1 MKVCLVGSS
10 GGHLTHLYM
19 LKPFWKDKERFW
31 VTFDKE
37 DARSLLE
44 GEKMYPCYYPTNRSL
59 KALIINTKIAWKV
72 LRSEKPDLIISCG
85 AAPAV
90 PFFYLGKLM
99 GAKLIYIEVFD
110 RIDNNNIGL
119 VESLNRALGFSH
131 GDYIARMDADDISE
145 PSRIKKQVSCIE
157 QKNLDLIGSSLI
169 LIDEQDVQ
177 FGTLHF
183 PTRNEQIVRFMKY
196 GTCLPH
202 PTWLGKKEVF
212 DCLHGYRK
220 ALYCEDYDFLLRVLK
235 RGYKVGNCDGYDL
248 RYRVRKCGIS
258 QSNYVKQYVLRKY
271 LYKHRDII
279 LQVDEEDILLYL
291 NSDKFEEACLAYLY
305 DPSNSGDQFC
315 QDTPLNYKQ
324 YLNVMRKSK
333 AMLDV
338 PHPEQEGPT
347 TRSFD
352 ALLTK
357 TKVITVNPHIKEYPI
372 YSENIMI
379 VDRDNIVID
388 DAFIKKPYI
397 ETGYQALT
405 ISDWLKKFNL

>member
-1 MKVCLVGSS
+1 MSEKLVTVIMSIYNES
-10 GGHLTHLYM
+10 VSELNKSINSILNQSY
-19 LKPFWKDKERFW
+19 RN
-31 VTFDKE
+31 
-37 DARSLLE
+37 LE
-44 GEKMYPCYYPTNRSL
+44 FI
-59 KALIINTKIAWKV
+59 IINDNPLNKQLENQLNELVRQDSRVKV
-72 LRSEKPDLIISCG
+72 Y
-85 AAPAV
+85 V
-90 PFFYLGKLM
+90 N
-99 GAKLIYIEVFD
+99 
-110 RIDNNNIGL
+110 NNNIGL
-119 VESLNRALGFSH
+119 VESLNRALGCSH

-291 NSDKFEEACLAYLY
+291 NSDKFEEACLAYE
-305 DPSNSGDQFC
+305 DFC
-315 QDTPLNYKQ
+315 TVKK
-324 YLNVMRKSK
+324 NVKKNFLCIFQLLKNRYFWSYINEKIALQMRNR
-333 AMLDV
+333 V
-338 PHPEQEGPT
+338 
-347 TRSFD
+347 
-352 ALLTK
+352 
-357 TKVITVNPHIKEYPI
+357 
-372 YSENIMI
+372 
-379 VDRDNIVID
+379 
-388 DAFIKKPYI
+388 
-397 ETGYQALT
+397 
-405 ISDWLKKFNL
+405 

>member
-1 MKVCLVGSS
+1 MSIYNESVSELNKSINSILNQS
-10 GGHLTHLYM
+10 Y
-19 LKPFWKDKERFW
+19 RN
-31 VTFDKE
+31 
-37 DARSLLE
+37 LE
-44 GEKMYPCYYPTNRSL
+44 FI
-59 KALIINTKIAWKV
+59 IINDNPLNKQLENQLNELVRQDSRVKV
-72 LRSEKPDLIISCG
+72 Y
-85 AAPAV
+85 V
-90 PFFYLGKLM
+90 N
-99 GAKLIYIEVFD
+99 
-110 RIDNNNIGL
+110 NNNIGL

-291 NSDKFEEACLAYLY
+291 NSDKFEEACLAYE
-305 DPSNSGDQFC
+305 DFC
-315 QDTPLNYKQ
+315 TVKK
-324 YLNVMRKSK
+324 NVKKNFLCIFQLLKNRYFWSYINEKIALQMRNR
-333 AMLDV
+333 V
-338 PHPEQEGPT
+338 
-347 TRSFD
+347 
-352 ALLTK
+352 
-357 TKVITVNPHIKEYPI
+357 
-372 YSENIMI
+372 
-379 VDRDNIVID
+379 
-388 DAFIKKPYI
+388 
-397 ETGYQALT
+397 
-405 ISDWLKKFNL
+405 

>member
-1 MKVCLVGSS
+1 MSEKLVTVIMSIYNES
-10 GGHLTHLYM
+10 VSELNKSINSILNQSY
-19 LKPFWKDKERFW
+19 RN
-31 VTFDKE
+31 
-37 DARSLLE
+37 LE
-44 GEKMYPCYYPTNRSL
+44 FI
-59 KALIINTKIAWKV
+59 IINDNPLNKQLENQLNELVRQDSRVKV
-72 LRSEKPDLIISCG
+72 Y
-85 AAPAV
+85 V
-90 PFFYLGKLM
+90 N
-99 GAKLIYIEVFD
+99 
-110 RIDNNNIGL
+110 NNNIGL

-157 QKNLDLIGSSLI
+157 QKKLDLIGSSLI

-291 NSDKFEEACLAYLY
+291 NSDKFEEACLAYE
-305 DPSNSGDQFC
+305 DFC
-315 QDTPLNYKQ
+315 TVKK
-324 YLNVMRKSK
+324 NVKKNFLCIFQLLKNRYFWSYINEKIALQMRNR
-333 AMLDV
+333 V
-338 PHPEQEGPT
+338 
-347 TRSFD
+347 
-352 ALLTK
+352 
-357 TKVITVNPHIKEYPI
+357 
-372 YSENIMI
+372 
-379 VDRDNIVID
+379 
-388 DAFIKKPYI
+388 
-397 ETGYQALT
+397 
-405 ISDWLKKFNL
+405 

>member
-1 MKVCLVGSS
+1 MSEKLVTVIMSIYNES
-10 GGHLTHLYM
+10 VSELNKSINSILNQSY
-19 LKPFWKDKERFW
+19 RN
-31 VTFDKE
+31 
-37 DARSLLE
+37 LE
-44 GEKMYPCYYPTNRSL
+44 FI
-59 KALIINTKIAWKV
+59 IINDNPLNKQLENQLNELVRQDSRVKV
-72 LRSEKPDLIISCG
+72 Y
-85 AAPAV
+85 V
-90 PFFYLGKLM
+90 N
-99 GAKLIYIEVFD
+99 
-110 RIDNNNIGL
+110 NNNIGL

-145 PSRIKKQVSCIE
+145 TSRIKKQVSCIE

-291 NSDKFEEACLAYLY
+291 NSDKFEEACLAYE
-305 DPSNSGDQFC
+305 DFC
-315 QDTPLNYKQ
+315 TVKK
-324 YLNVMRKSK
+324 NVKKNFLCIFQLLKNRYFWSYINEKIALQMRNR
-333 AMLDV
+333 V
-338 PHPEQEGPT
+338 
-347 TRSFD
+347 
-352 ALLTK
+352 
-357 TKVITVNPHIKEYPI
+357 
-372 YSENIMI
+372 
-379 VDRDNIVID
+379 
-388 DAFIKKPYI
+388 
-397 ETGYQALT
+397 
-405 ISDWLKKFNL
+405 

>member
-1 MKVCLVGSS
+1 MSEKLVTVIMSIYNES
-10 GGHLTHLYM
+10 VSELNKSINSILNQSY
-19 LKPFWKDKERFW
+19 RN
-31 VTFDKE
+31 
-37 DARSLLE
+37 LE
-44 GEKMYPCYYPTNRSL
+44 FI
-59 KALIINTKIAWKV
+59 IINDNPLNKQLENQLNELVRKDSRVKV
-72 LRSEKPDLIISCG
+72 Y
-85 AAPAV
+85 V
-90 PFFYLGKLM
+90 N
-99 GAKLIYIEVFD
+99 
-110 RIDNNNIGL
+110 NNNIGL

-291 NSDKFEEACLAYLY
+291 NSDKFEEACLAYE
-305 DPSNSGDQFC
+305 DFC
-315 QDTPLNYKQ
+315 TVKK
-324 YLNVMRKSK
+324 NVKKNFLCIFQLLKNRYFWSYINEKIALQMRNR
-333 AMLDV
+333 V
-338 PHPEQEGPT
+338 
-347 TRSFD
+347 
-352 ALLTK
+352 
-357 TKVITVNPHIKEYPI
+357 
-372 YSENIMI
+372 
-379 VDRDNIVID
+379 
-388 DAFIKKPYI
+388 
-397 ETGYQALT
+397 
-405 ISDWLKKFNL
+405 

>member
-1 MKVCLVGSS
+1 MSEKLVTVIMSIYNES
-10 GGHLTHLYM
+10 VSELNKSINSILNQSY
-19 LKPFWKDKERFW
+19 RN
-31 VTFDKE
+31 
-37 DARSLLE
+37 LE
-44 GEKMYPCYYPTNRSL
+44 FI
-59 KALIINTKIAWKV
+59 IINDNPLNKQLENQLNELVRQDSRVKV
-72 LRSEKPDLIISCG
+72 Y
-85 AAPAV
+85 V
-90 PFFYLGKLM
+90 N
-99 GAKLIYIEVFD
+99 
-110 RIDNNNIGL
+110 NNNIGL

-177 FGTLHF
+177 IGTLHF
-183 PTRNEQIVRFMKY
+183 PTRNEQIVRYMKSR
-196 GTCLPH
+196 TCLPH

-291 NSDKFEEACLAYLY
+291 NSDKFEEACLAYE
-305 DPSNSGDQFC
+305 DFC
-315 QDTPLNYKQ
+315 TVKK
-324 YLNVMRKSK
+324 NVKKNFLCIFQLLKNRYFWSYINEKIALQMRNR
-333 AMLDV
+333 V
-338 PHPEQEGPT
+338 
-347 TRSFD
+347 
-352 ALLTK
+352 
-357 TKVITVNPHIKEYPI
+357 
-372 YSENIMI
+372 
-379 VDRDNIVID
+379 
-388 DAFIKKPYI
+388 
-397 ETGYQALT
+397 
-405 ISDWLKKFNL
+405 

>member
-1 MKVCLVGSS
+1 MSEKLVTVIMSIYNES
-10 GGHLTHLYM
+10 VSELNKSINSILNQSY
-19 LKPFWKDKERFW
+19 RN
-31 VTFDKE
+31 
-37 DARSLLE
+37 LE
-44 GEKMYPCYYPTNRSL
+44 FI
-59 KALIINTKIAWKV
+59 IINDNPLNKQLENQLNELVRQDSRVKV
-72 LRSEKPDLIISCG
+72 Y
-85 AAPAV
+85 V
-90 PFFYLGKLM
+90 N
-99 GAKLIYIEVFD
+99 
-110 RIDNNNIGL
+110 NNNIGL

-183 PTRNEQIVRFMKY
+183 PTRNEQIVRFMEY

-291 NSDKFEEACLAYLY
+291 NSDKFEEACLAYE
-305 DPSNSGDQFC
+305 DFC
-315 QDTPLNYKQ
+315 TVKK
-324 YLNVMRKSK
+324 NVKKNFLCIFQLLKNRYFWSYINEKIALQMRNR
-333 AMLDV
+333 V
-338 PHPEQEGPT
+338 
-347 TRSFD
+347 
-352 ALLTK
+352 
-357 TKVITVNPHIKEYPI
+357 
-372 YSENIMI
+372 
-379 VDRDNIVID
+379 
-388 DAFIKKPYI
+388 
-397 ETGYQALT
+397 
-405 ISDWLKKFNL
+405 

>member
-1 MKVCLVGSS
+1 MSEKLVTVIMSIYNES
-10 GGHLTHLYM
+10 VSELNKSINSILNQSY
-19 LKPFWKDKERFW
+19 RN
-31 VTFDKE
+31 
-37 DARSLLE
+37 LE
-44 GEKMYPCYYPTNRSL
+44 FI
-59 KALIINTKIAWKV
+59 IINDNPLNKQLENQLNELVRQDSRVKV
-72 LRSEKPDLIISCG
+72 Y
-85 AAPAV
+85 V
-90 PFFYLGKLM
+90 N
-99 GAKLIYIEVFD
+99 
-110 RIDNNNIGL
+110 NNNIGL

-183 PTRNEQIVRFMKY
+183 PTRNEHIVRFMKY

-291 NSDKFEEACLAYLY
+291 NSDKFEEACLAYE
-305 DPSNSGDQFC
+305 DFC
-315 QDTPLNYKQ
+315 TVKK
-324 YLNVMRKSK
+324 NVKKNFLCIFQLLKNRYFWSYINEKIALQMRNR
-333 AMLDV
+333 V
-338 PHPEQEGPT
+338 
-347 TRSFD
+347 
-352 ALLTK
+352 
-357 TKVITVNPHIKEYPI
+357 
-372 YSENIMI
+372 
-379 VDRDNIVID
+379 
-388 DAFIKKPYI
+388 
-397 ETGYQALT
+397 
-405 ISDWLKKFNL
+405 

>member
-1 MKVCLVGSS
+1 MSEKLVTVIMSIYNES
-10 GGHLTHLYM
+10 VSELNKSINSILNQSY
-19 LKPFWKDKERFW
+19 RN
-31 VTFDKE
+31 
-37 DARSLLE
+37 LE
-44 GEKMYPCYYPTNRSL
+44 FI
-59 KALIINTKIAWKV
+59 IINDNPLNKQLENQLNELVRQDSRVKV
-72 LRSEKPDLIISCG
+72 Y
-85 AAPAV
+85 V
-90 PFFYLGKLM
+90 N
-99 GAKLIYIEVFD
+99 
-110 RIDNNNIGL
+110 NNNIGL

-291 NSDKFEEACLAYLY
+291 NSDKFEEACLAYE
-305 DPSNSGDQFC
+305 DFC
-315 QDTPLNYKQ
+315 TVKK
-324 YLNVMRKSK
+324 NVKKNFLCIFQLLKNRYFWSYINEKIALQMRNR
-333 AMLDV
+333 V
-338 PHPEQEGPT
+338 
-347 TRSFD
+347 
-352 ALLTK
+352 
-357 TKVITVNPHIKEYPI
+357 
-372 YSENIMI
+372 
-379 VDRDNIVID
+379 
-388 DAFIKKPYI
+388 
-397 ETGYQALT
+397 
-405 ISDWLKKFNL
+405 

>member
-1 MKVCLVGSS
+1 
-10 GGHLTHLYM
+10 
-19 LKPFWKDKERFW
+19 
-31 VTFDKE
+31 
-37 DARSLLE
+37 
-44 GEKMYPCYYPTNRSL
+44 
-59 KALIINTKIAWKV
+59 
-72 LRSEKPDLIISCG
+72 
-85 AAPAV
+85 
-90 PFFYLGKLM
+90 
-99 GAKLIYIEVFD
+99 
-110 RIDNNNIGL
+110 
-119 VESLNRALGFSH
+119 
-131 GDYIARMDADDISE
+131 MDADDISE

-291 NSDKFEEACLAYLY
+291 NSDKFEEACLAYE
-305 DPSNSGDQFC
+305 DFC
-315 QDTPLNYKQ
+315 TVKK
-324 YLNVMRKSK
+324 NVKKNFLCIFQLLKNRYFWSYINEKIALQMRNR
-333 AMLDV
+333 V
-338 PHPEQEGPT
+338 
-347 TRSFD
+347 
-352 ALLTK
+352 
-357 TKVITVNPHIKEYPI
+357 
-372 YSENIMI
+372 
-379 VDRDNIVID
+379 
-388 DAFIKKPYI
+388 
-397 ETGYQALT
+397 
-405 ISDWLKKFNL
+405 

>member
-1 MKVCLVGSS
+1 MNKSINSILNQS
-10 GGHLTHLYM
+10 Y
-19 LKPFWKDKERFW
+19 RN
-31 VTFDKE
+31 
-37 DARSLLE
+37 LE
-44 GEKMYPCYYPTNRSL
+44 FI
-59 KALIINTKIAWKV
+59 IINDNPLNKQLENQLNELVRQDSRVKV
-72 LRSEKPDLIISCG
+72 Y
-85 AAPAV
+85 V
-90 PFFYLGKLM
+90 N
-99 GAKLIYIEVFD
+99 
-110 RIDNNNIGL
+110 NNNIGL

-291 NSDKFEEACLAYLY
+291 NSDKFEEACLAYE
-305 DPSNSGDQFC
+305 DFC
-315 QDTPLNYKQ
+315 TVKK
-324 YLNVMRKSK
+324 NVKKNFLCIFQLLKNRYFWSYINEKIALQMRNR
-333 AMLDV
+333 V
-338 PHPEQEGPT
+338 
-347 TRSFD
+347 
-352 ALLTK
+352 
-357 TKVITVNPHIKEYPI
+357 
-372 YSENIMI
+372 
-379 VDRDNIVID
+379 
-388 DAFIKKPYI
+388 
-397 ETGYQALT
+397 
-405 ISDWLKKFNL
+405 

>member
-1 MKVCLVGSS
+1 MSEKLVTVIMSIYNES
-10 GGHLTHLYM
+10 VSELNKSINSILNQSY
-19 LKPFWKDKERFW
+19 RN
-31 VTFDKE
+31 
-37 DARSLLE
+37 LE
-44 GEKMYPCYYPTNRSL
+44 FI
-59 KALIINTKIAWKV
+59 IINDNPLNKQLENQLNELVRQDSRVKV
-72 LRSEKPDLIISCG
+72 Y
-85 AAPAV
+85 V
-90 PFFYLGKLM
+90 N
-99 GAKLIYIEVFD
+99 
-110 RIDNNNIGL
+110 NNNIGL

-258 QSNYVKQYVLRKY
+258 QSNCVKQYVLRKY

-291 NSDKFEEACLAYLY
+291 NSDKFEEACLAYE
-305 DPSNSGDQFC
+305 DFC
-315 QDTPLNYKQ
+315 TVKK
-324 YLNVMRKSK
+324 NVKKNFLCIFQLLKNRYFWSYINEKIALQMRNR
-333 AMLDV
+333 V
-338 PHPEQEGPT
+338 
-347 TRSFD
+347 
-352 ALLTK
+352 
-357 TKVITVNPHIKEYPI
+357 
-372 YSENIMI
+372 
-379 VDRDNIVID
+379 
-388 DAFIKKPYI
+388 
-397 ETGYQALT
+397 
-405 ISDWLKKFNL
+405 

>member
-1 MKVCLVGSS
+1 MSEKLVTVIMSIYNES
-10 GGHLTHLYM
+10 VSELNKSINSILNQSY
-19 LKPFWKDKERFW
+19 RN
-31 VTFDKE
+31 
-37 DARSLLE
+37 LE
-44 GEKMYPCYYPTNRSL
+44 FI
-59 KALIINTKIAWKV
+59 IINDNPLNKQLENQLNELVRQDSRVKV
-72 LRSEKPDLIISCG
+72 Y
-85 AAPAV
+85 V
-90 PFFYLGKLM
+90 N
-99 GAKLIYIEVFD
+99 
-110 RIDNNNIGL
+110 NNNIGL

-157 QKNLDLIGSSLI
+157 KKNLDLIGSSLI

-202 PTWLGKKEVF
+202 STWLGKKEVF

-291 NSDKFEEACLAYLY
+291 NSDKFEEACLAYE
-305 DPSNSGDQFC
+305 DFC
-315 QDTPLNYKQ
+315 TVKK
-324 YLNVMRKSK
+324 NVKKNFLCIFQLLKNRYFWSYINEKIALQMRNR
-333 AMLDV
+333 V
-338 PHPEQEGPT
+338 
-347 TRSFD
+347 
-352 ALLTK
+352 
-357 TKVITVNPHIKEYPI
+357 
-372 YSENIMI
+372 
-379 VDRDNIVID
+379 
-388 DAFIKKPYI
+388 
-397 ETGYQALT
+397 
-405 ISDWLKKFNL
+405 

>member
-1 MKVCLVGSS
+1 MSEKLVTVIMSIYNES
-10 GGHLTHLYM
+10 VSELNKSINSILNQSY
-19 LKPFWKDKERFW
+19 RN
-31 VTFDKE
+31 
-37 DARSLLE
+37 LE
-44 GEKMYPCYYPTNRSL
+44 FI
-59 KALIINTKIAWKV
+59 IINDNPLNKQLGNQLNELVRQDSRVKV
-72 LRSEKPDLIISCG
+72 Y
-85 AAPAV
+85 V
-90 PFFYLGKLM
+90 N
-99 GAKLIYIEVFD
+99 
-110 RIDNNNIGL
+110 NNNIGL

-145 PSRIKKQVSCIE
+145 PSRIKKQVSYIE

-291 NSDKFEEACLAYLY
+291 NSDKFEEACLAYE
-305 DPSNSGDQFC
+305 DFC
-315 QDTPLNYKQ
+315 TVKK
-324 YLNVMRKSK
+324 NVKKNFLCIFQLLRNRYFWSYINEKIALQMRNR
-333 AMLDV
+333 V
-338 PHPEQEGPT
+338 
-347 TRSFD
+347 
-352 ALLTK
+352 
-357 TKVITVNPHIKEYPI
+357 
-372 YSENIMI
+372 
-379 VDRDNIVID
+379 
-388 DAFIKKPYI
+388 
-397 ETGYQALT
+397 
-405 ISDWLKKFNL
+405 

>member
-1 MKVCLVGSS
+1 MSEKLVTVIMSIYNES
-10 GGHLTHLYM
+10 VSELNKSINSILNQSY
-19 LKPFWKDKERFW
+19 RN
-31 VTFDKE
+31 
-37 DARSLLE
+37 LE
-44 GEKMYPCYYPTNRSL
+44 FI
-59 KALIINTKIAWKV
+59 IINDNPLNKQLENQLNELVRQDSRVKV
-72 LRSEKPDLIISCG
+72 Y
-85 AAPAV
+85 V
-90 PFFYLGKLM
+90 N
-99 GAKLIYIEVFD
+99 
-110 RIDNNNIGL
+110 NNNIGL

-291 NSDKFEEACLAYLY
+291 NSDKFEEACLAYE
-305 DPSNSGDQFC
+305 DFC
-315 QDTPLNYKQ
+315 TVKK
-324 YLNVMRKSK
+324 NVKKNFLCIFQLLKNRYFLSYINEKIALQMRNR
-333 AMLDV
+333 V
-338 PHPEQEGPT
+338 
-347 TRSFD
+347 
-352 ALLTK
+352 
-357 TKVITVNPHIKEYPI
+357 
-372 YSENIMI
+372 
-379 VDRDNIVID
+379 
-388 DAFIKKPYI
+388 
-397 ETGYQALT
+397 
-405 ISDWLKKFNL
+405 

>member
-1 MKVCLVGSS
+1 MSEKLVTVIMSIYNES
-10 GGHLTHLYM
+10 VSELNKSINSILNQSC
-19 LKPFWKDKERFW
+19 RN
-31 VTFDKE
+31 
-37 DARSLLE
+37 LE
-44 GEKMYPCYYPTNRSL
+44 FI
-59 KALIINTKIAWKV
+59 IINDNPLNKQLENQLNELVRQDSRVKV
-72 LRSEKPDLIISCG
+72 Y
-85 AAPAV
+85 V
-90 PFFYLGKLM
+90 N
-99 GAKLIYIEVFD
+99 
-110 RIDNNNIGL
+110 NNNIGL

-291 NSDKFEEACLAYLY
+291 NSDKFEEACLAYE
-305 DPSNSGDQFC
+305 DFC
-315 QDTPLNYKQ
+315 TVKK
-324 YLNVMRKSK
+324 NVKKNFLCIFQLLKNRYFWSYINEKIALQMRNR
-333 AMLDV
+333 V
-338 PHPEQEGPT
+338 
-347 TRSFD
+347 
-352 ALLTK
+352 
-357 TKVITVNPHIKEYPI
+357 
-372 YSENIMI
+372 
-379 VDRDNIVID
+379 
-388 DAFIKKPYI
+388 
-397 ETGYQALT
+397 
-405 ISDWLKKFNL
+405 

>member
-1 MKVCLVGSS
+1 MSEKLVTVIMSIYNES
-10 GGHLTHLYM
+10 VSELNKSINSILNQSY
-19 LKPFWKDKERFW
+19 RN
-31 VTFDKE
+31 
-37 DARSLLE
+37 LE
-44 GEKMYPCYYPTNRSL
+44 FI
-59 KALIINTKIAWKV
+59 IINDNPLNKQLENQLNELVRQDSRVKV
-72 LRSEKPDLIISCG
+72 Y
-85 AAPAV
+85 V
-90 PFFYLGKLM
+90 N
-99 GAKLIYIEVFD
+99 
-110 RIDNNNIGL
+110 NNNIGL

-235 RGYKVGNCDGYDL
+235 RGYKVGNCDGYNL

-291 NSDKFEEACLAYLY
+291 NSDKFEEACLAYE
-305 DPSNSGDQFC
+305 NFC
-315 QDTPLNYKQ
+315 TVKK
-324 YLNVMRKSK
+324 NVKKNFLCIFQLLKNRYFWSYINEKIALQMRNR
-333 AMLDV
+333 V
-338 PHPEQEGPT
+338 
-347 TRSFD
+347 
-352 ALLTK
+352 
-357 TKVITVNPHIKEYPI
+357 
-372 YSENIMI
+372 
-379 VDRDNIVID
+379 
-388 DAFIKKPYI
+388 
-397 ETGYQALT
+397 
-405 ISDWLKKFNL
+405 

>member
-1 MKVCLVGSS
+1 MSEKLVTVIMSIYNES
-10 GGHLTHLYM
+10 VSELNKSINSILNQSY
-19 LKPFWKDKERFW
+19 RN
-31 VTFDKE
+31 
-37 DARSLLE
+37 LE
-44 GEKMYPCYYPTNRSL
+44 FI
-59 KALIINTKIAWKV
+59 IINDNPLNKQLENQLNELVRQDSRVKV
-72 LRSEKPDLIISCG
+72 YVKN
-85 AAPAV
+85 
-90 PFFYLGKLM
+90 Y
-99 GAKLIYIEVFD
+99 
-110 RIDNNNIGL
+110 NIGL
-119 VESLNRALGFSH
+119 VESFIRALGFSH

-291 NSDKFEEACLAYLY
+291 NSDKFEEACLAYE
-305 DPSNSGDQFC
+305 DFC
-315 QDTPLNYKQ
+315 TVKK
-324 YLNVMRKSK
+324 NVKKNFLCIFQLLKNRYFWSYINEKIALQMRNR
-333 AMLDV
+333 V
-338 PHPEQEGPT
+338 
-347 TRSFD
+347 
-352 ALLTK
+352 
-357 TKVITVNPHIKEYPI
+357 
-372 YSENIMI
+372 
-379 VDRDNIVID
+379 
-388 DAFIKKPYI
+388 
-397 ETGYQALT
+397 
-405 ISDWLKKFNL
+405 

>member
-1 MKVCLVGSS
+1 MSEKLVTVIMSIYNES
-10 GGHLTHLYM
+10 VSELNKSINSILNQSY
-19 LKPFWKDKERFW
+19 RN
-31 VTFDKE
+31 
-37 DARSLLE
+37 LE
-44 GEKMYPCYYPTNRSL
+44 FI
-59 KALIINTKIAWKV
+59 IINDNPLNKQLENQLNELVRQDSRVKV
-72 LRSEKPDLIISCG
+72 Y
-85 AAPAV
+85 V
-90 PFFYLGKLM
+90 N
-99 GAKLIYIEVFD
+99 
-110 RIDNNNIGL
+110 NNNIGL

-212 DCLHGYRK
+212 DCLHGYRN

-291 NSDKFEEACLAYLY
+291 NSHCIFQLLKNRYFWSYINEKIAL
-305 DPSNSGDQFC
+305 Q
-315 QDTPLNYKQ
+315 
-324 YLNVMRKSK
+324 MRNR
-333 AMLDV
+333 V
-338 PHPEQEGPT
+338 
-347 TRSFD
+347 
-352 ALLTK
+352 
-357 TKVITVNPHIKEYPI
+357 
-372 YSENIMI
+372 
-379 VDRDNIVID
+379 
-388 DAFIKKPYI
+388 
-397 ETGYQALT
+397 
-405 ISDWLKKFNL
+405 

>member
-1 MKVCLVGSS
+1 MSEKLVTVIMSIYNES
-10 GGHLTHLYM
+10 VSELNKSINSILNQSY
-19 LKPFWKDKERFW
+19 RN
-31 VTFDKE
+31 
-37 DARSLLE
+37 LE
-44 GEKMYPCYYPTNRSL
+44 FI
-59 KALIINTKIAWKV
+59 IINDNPLNKQLENQLNELVRQDSRVKV
-72 LRSEKPDLIISCG
+72 Y
-85 AAPAV
+85 V
-90 PFFYLGKLM
+90 N
-99 GAKLIYIEVFD
+99 
-110 RIDNNNIGL
+110 NNNIGL

-271 LYKHRDII
+271 LYKHRDILSLI
-279 LQVDEEDILLYL
+279 
-291 NSDKFEEACLAYLY
+291 
-305 DPSNSGDQFC
+305 
-315 QDTPLNYKQ
+315 
-324 YLNVMRKSK
+324 
-333 AMLDV
+333 
-338 PHPEQEGPT
+338 
-347 TRSFD
+347 
-352 ALLTK
+352 
-357 TKVITVNPHIKEYPI
+357 HI
-372 YSENIMI
+372 
-379 VDRDNIVID
+379 
-388 DAFIKKPYI
+388 
-397 ETGYQALT
+397 
-405 ISDWLKKFNL
+405 

>member
-1 MKVCLVGSS
+1 MSEKLVTVIMSIYNES
-10 GGHLTHLYM
+10 VSELNKSINSILNQSY
-19 LKPFWKDKERFW
+19 RN
-31 VTFDKE
+31 
-37 DARSLLE
+37 LE
-44 GEKMYPCYYPTNRSL
+44 FI
-59 KALIINTKIAWKV
+59 IINDNPLNKQLENQLNELVRQDSRVKV
-72 LRSEKPDLIISCG
+72 Y
-85 AAPAV
+85 V
-90 PFFYLGKLM
+90 N
-99 GAKLIYIEVFD
+99 
-110 RIDNNNIGL
+110 NNNIGL

-291 NSDKFEEACLAYLY
+291 NSDKFEEACLAYEDFCTVKKNVKKNFLCIFQLLK
-305 DPSNSGDQFC
+305 NSYFW
-315 QDTPLNYKQ
+315 
-324 YLNVMRKSK
+324 S
-333 AMLDV
+333 
-338 PHPEQEGPT
+338 
-347 TRSFD
+347 
-352 ALLTK
+352 
-357 TKVITVNPHIKEYPI
+357 
-372 YSENIMI
+372 
-379 VDRDNIVID
+379 
-388 DAFIKKPYI
+388 YI
-397 ETGYQALT
+397 
-405 ISDWLKKFNL
+405 N